1 MSISHDQDH
10 HDQDHDRLVEAL
22 TTGFG
27 ALLGQIQELARTNTE
42 LERRLARVHK
52 EVSSVPLSVTSLN
65 LL

>member
-1 MSISHDQDH
+1 MSISHEQDH
-10 HDQDHDRLVEAL
+10 HVQDHARLVEAL

-42 LERRLARVHK
+42 LDRRLARVHK
-52 EVSSVPLSVTSLN
+52 EVSSTPHFVTSLN